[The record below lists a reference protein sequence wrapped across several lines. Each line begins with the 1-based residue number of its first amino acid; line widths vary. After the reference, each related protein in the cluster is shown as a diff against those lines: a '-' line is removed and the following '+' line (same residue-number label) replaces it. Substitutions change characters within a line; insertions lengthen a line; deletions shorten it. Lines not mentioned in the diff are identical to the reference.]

1 MSLAEKI
8 ARLKTLKLFE
18 EETECQGV
26 WTVVSKDKRAV
37 RPLGERVGCGLVIE
51 CFAALEVWTRS

>member
-18 EETECQGV
+18 EEKACQGV
-26 WTVVSKDKRAV
+26 WKVVNKDKE
-37 RPLGERVGCGLVIE
+37 L
-51 CFAALEVWTRS
+51 